1 MGHYKKDGPHMES
14 AKQERSNLLQDNP
27 VAKHAS
33 WMSKHASN
41 SRMSPMNMGH
51 SDSPAEKYSD
61 TPMEKY
67 SDTPMEK
74 ELVGNQKNLPE
85 HLRNA
90 IEAAPEMRSP
100 LNDNGDQIKVYE
112 DRTNPK
118 GESQVD
124 IMNRRAADADAKI
137 KAYNEGSGSRN
148 EADEAVNRF
157 NFSKDSIMNVNK
169 RIDRVL
175 KGEKFEFTSPNN
187 FKGSA
192 DVKPNTPHSKYG
204 ESHGFIKAYKNKD
217 GKYVAVDKSVH
228 DTYLEERQASGEAL
242 RNVGKKK

>member
-33 WMSKHASN
+33 WMSKHAGN

-51 SDSPAEKYSD
+51 ADSPA
-61 TPMEKY
+61 
-67 SDTPMEK
+67 EK

-112 DRTNPK
+112 DRKNLS

-175 KGEKFEFTSPNN
+175 QGEKFEFTSPNN
-187 FKGSA
+187 YKGSK

-204 ESHGFIKAYKNKD
+204 ESHGFVKAYKNKD

-242 RNVGKKK
+242 RNIKNKK

>member
-51 SDSPAEKYSD
+51 ADSPA
-61 TPMEKY
+61 
-67 SDTPMEK
+67 EK

>member
-51 SDSPAEKYSD
+51 SDSPA
-61 TPMEKY
+61 EKY

>member
-33 WMSKHASN
+33 WMSKHAGN

-51 SDSPAEKYSD
+51 ADSPA
-61 TPMEKY
+61 
-67 SDTPMEK
+67 EK

-112 DRTNPK
+112 DRKNPK

-175 KGEKFEFTSPNN
+175 QGEKFEFTSPNN
-187 FKGSA
+187 YKGSK

-242 RNVGKKK
+242 RNIKNKK

>member
-33 WMSKHASN
+33 WMSKHAGN

-51 SDSPAEKYSD
+51 ADSPA
-61 TPMEKY
+61 EKY

-100 LNDNGDQIKVYE
+100 LNDNGDQITVYE

-148 EADEAVNRF
+148 EADEAVDRF

-169 RIDRVL
+169 RIDRIL

-187 FKGSA
+187 FNKPTRTT
-192 DVKPNTPHSKYG
+192 DTKPNTPHSKYD
-204 ESHGFIKAYKNKD
+204 ESHGFVKAYKNKD

-242 RNVGKKK
+242 RNIKNKK

>member
-1 MGHYKKDGPHMES
+1 
-14 AKQERSNLLQDNP
+14 
-27 VAKHAS
+27 
-33 WMSKHASN
+33 
-41 SRMSPMNMGH
+41 
-51 SDSPAEKYSD
+51 
-61 TPMEKY
+61 
-67 SDTPMEK
+67 MEK

-100 LNDNGDQIKVYE
+100 LNDNGDQITVYE

-169 RIDRVL
+169 RIDRIL

-187 FKGSA
+187 FNKPTRTT
-192 DVKPNTPHSKYG
+192 DTKPNTPHSKYG
-204 ESHGFIKAYKNKD
+204 ESHGFVKAYKNKD

-242 RNVGKKK
+242 RNIKNKK

>member
-33 WMSKHASN
+33 WMSKHAGN

-51 SDSPAEKYSD
+51 ADSPA
-61 TPMEKY
+61 EKY

-100 LNDNGDQIKVYE
+100 LNDNGDTTKLYE
-112 DRTNPK
+112 DRKNLS

-124 IMNRRAADADAKI
+124 VYNRKRDEANKKI
-137 KAYNEGSGSRN
+137 DAYNQGNISRN
-148 EADEAVNRF
+148 EVNEAVDRF

-187 FKGSA
+187 FKGSK

-242 RNVGKKK
+242 RNIKK

>member
-112 DRTNPK
+112 DRKNLS

-204 ESHGFIKAYKNKD
+204 ESHGFVKAYKNKD

-242 RNVGKKK
+242 RNIKNKK

>member
-33 WMSKHASN
+33 WMSKHAGN

-51 SDSPAEKYSD
+51 ADSPA
-61 TPMEKY
+61 
-67 SDTPMEK
+67 EK

-100 LNDNGDQIKVYE
+100 LNDNGDKTTLYE
-112 DRTNPK
+112 DRKNLS

-124 IMNRRAADADAKI
+124 VYNRKRDEANKKI
-137 KAYNEGSGSRN
+137 DAYNQGNISRN
-148 EADEAVNRF
+148 EVSEAVDRF

-175 KGEKFEFTSPNN
+175 QGEKFEFTSPNN
-187 FKGSA
+187 FKRTT
-192 DVKPNTPHSKYG
+192 DTKPNTPHSKYG
-204 ESHGFIKAYKNKD
+204 ESHGFIKSYKNKD

-242 RNVGKKK
+242 RNIKNKK